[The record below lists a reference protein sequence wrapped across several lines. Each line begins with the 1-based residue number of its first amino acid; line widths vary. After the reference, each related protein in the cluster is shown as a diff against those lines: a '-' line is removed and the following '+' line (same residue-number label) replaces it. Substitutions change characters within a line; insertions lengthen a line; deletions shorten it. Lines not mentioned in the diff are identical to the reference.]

1 MQTLEKKVTLKE
13 TQFPKSTLKAEEWLM
28 LLVKECLNKLEA
40 KGIDTQQ
47 HTGDGIEIHIS
58 DTRGRKRVTNN
69 QKGNH
74 ALGLCYSTT
83 ASTGNKRVIEV
94 DRETDD
100 LWITIDTVAHEVTHA
115 VLDEGLGH
123 KGLFVELVKDLFKL
137 GGNPSSTVPTEE
149 MKDLFY
155 DFLVENGG
163 YPHVAFRPTHTKQT
177 TRMVKCW
184 CTSWECPASTEKS
197 LLEGKGLIFRI
208 SSRALLNMEEAGYRL
223 TCPAC
228 REDAAYDEE
237 TVPEGLYA

>member
-28 LLVKECLNKLEA
+28 LLVKECLNKLED

-47 HTGDGIEIHIS
+47 HTGEGIEIHIS

-137 GGNPSSTVPTEE
+137 GGNPSSTIPTEE

-184 CTSWECPASTEKS
+184 CTSLECPASTEKS

-208 SSRALLNMEEAGYRL
+208 SSRGLLNMEEAGYTL
-223 TCPAC
+223 TCPVC
-228 REDAAYDEE
+228 SEDAAYDEE
-237 TVPEGLYA
+237 TLPEGLYA